1 MIRTITPIF
10 SIIIALVIFFFYA
23 KPEFVVI
30 KATQGETKQYED
42 AAATAAALNNELN
55 ALVDKKRSFSAG
67 DLERLDALVPT
78 DINEV
83 RILADLNEIART
95 HNMLFGNID
104 VENSDTENAAS
115 GQAGALGGDTGQR
128 VAYTDFLTSDITFS
142 LIGTYEQFK
151 AFLADVEKSL
161 VLLEVINI
169 AFDEGEGNLQQYNIT
184 VRTFSLPPTQTQ

>member
-23 KPEFVVI
+23 KPEFAVI
-30 KATQGETKQYED
+30 KATQGETEQYTE
-42 AAATAAALNNELN
+42 AAATAAALNSELN

-67 DLERLDALVPT
+67 DLERLDALVPA

-104 VENSDTENAAS
+104 VKNSDTENAAS
-115 GQAGALGGDTGQR
+115 GQTGTIEGDSGQR
-128 VAYTDFLTSDITFS
+128 VVYTDFLTSDITFS

-151 AFLADVEKSL
+151 SFLADVEKSL
-161 VLLEVINI
+161 VLLEMLNI
-169 AFDEGEGNLQQYNIT
+169 GFTEGEGNLQQYTMT
-184 VRTFSLPPTQTQ
+184 VRTFSLPQTQ